1 MKKIIPIFI
10 VLLISCHLTAQEKS
24 RVSINGS
31 IQMPGDN
38 ESQGISVFNINTN
51 RGTVTNE
58 AGQFIISVGVNDSVM
73 ISAVQFQEFTVVIN
87 EGVMES
93 SQLNINVAE
102 VVNELPEV
110 IVSPYDLTG
119 NVNVD
124 IARLSVIETPDTLNS
139 MDAQSRYF
147 EADAEPDFQS
157 PPRNT
162 AIDMHYKGMEN
173 GLNFANL
180 FKQLLITSRR
190 EQVRRPED
198 TVATDVR
205 ELYSDEFF
213 RENLDLELEDI
224 NEFIYFADDN
234 GLDERML
241 KEGNELD
248 LIQFLVEQSK
258 RFKRQR
264 VRN

>member
-1 MKKIIPIFI
+1 MKKIILLFT
-10 VLLISCHLTAQEKS
+10 VLLLSSHISAQEKN
-24 RVSINGS
+24 RVKVNGIIN
-31 IQMPGDN
+31 MPEEN
-38 ESQGISVFNINTN
+38 ESRGISVFNVNTN
-51 RGTVTNE
+51 SGTVTNE
-58 AGQFIISVGVNDSVM
+58 AGQFVISVGVNDSVM

-93 SQLNINVAE
+93 ARLNINVAE

-124 IARLSVIETPDTLNS
+124 IARLNVVETPDTLNS
-139 MDAQSRYF
+139 MNVQSMYF

-157 PPRNT
+157 PPRNI
-162 AIDMHYKGMEN
+162 AIDMNYLGMEN

-190 EQVRRPED
+190 EQVRRPENP
-198 TVATDVR
+198 AAADVR

-213 RENLDLELEDI
+213 RKNLDLELEDI
-224 NEFIYFADDN
+224 NEFIYFADEN

-248 LIQFLVEQSK
+248 LIQFLVDQSK
-258 RFKRQR
+258 KFKRQN